1 MSKDDKIKELTL
13 RSMEQDRQK
22 LLMRQPFIGM
32 ILMHLDFVPIT
43 SGCRT
48 ACTDGSR
55 VFMNCKFYA
64 QLDLE
69 ERLFVLAH
77 ETWHCVS
84 LHFARLQNRNHKK
97 FNIAT
102 DLEIHFILQKEKM
115 REPFVLPHDPDW
127 DGLSAEEIYEK
138 LGKSKKRPPDPGC
151 CSKGFEGN
159 CEEGKGFDEH
169 IYKNGSDTEGAAEEI
184 NAGRAGETDHDFAP
198 QVDKRKNCKNTVC
211 CSKGF
216 ASNEKSFDEHIYKNG
231 SDTEGAAEE
240 INAGRAG
247 EIDPDFAPQVDAQ
260 SVEKMRQIIIQSA
273 QTIER
278 TQGRMPGFLQ
288 SIIEKLRKPELNWK
302 ELLKQFV
309 TSCYGGSRRWLPPA
323 RRYVGMGLYLQSRRN
338 EKFNAVM
345 AIDTSGSTTRD
356 LPQFFAELSN
366 LLKSFGNYELTVI
379 QCDAEIQH
387 IEKFSGDTPL
397 PPNYQWKSYGDGGTC
412 FIPPFE
418 YVKEHKL
425 RPDIF
430 IYLTDGYGD
439 APEKAPNF
447 PVLWVLT
454 NDGEDPALW
463 GKKIKLKGPAQ

>member
-1 MSKDDKIKELTL
+1 MSQDDKIKELTL
-13 RSMEQDRQK
+13 RGMEQDRQK

-55 VFMNCKFYA
+55 VFINCQFYA
-64 QLDLE
+64 KLDLE

-77 ETWHCVS
+77 ETWHCVL
-84 LHFARLQNRNHKK
+84 LHFARRQNRNHHQ

-115 REPFVLPHDPDW
+115 KEPFVLPHDPEW

-138 LGKSKKRPPDPGC
+138 LGHKKEYGGKREKCKNPGC
-151 CSKGFEGN
+151 CSKGF
-159 CEEGKGFDEH
+159 
-169 IYKNGSDTEGAAEEI
+169 S
-184 NAGRAGETDHDFAP
+184 
-198 QVDKRKNCKNTVC
+198 
-211 CSKGF
+211 
-216 ASNEKSFDEHIYKNG
+216 SNEQSFDEHVY
-231 SDTEGAAEE
+231 
-240 INAGRAG
+240 AGTAKQDS
-247 EIDPDFAPQVDAQ
+247 ENDPDFAPCVDAQ
-260 SVEKMRQIIIQSA
+260 SVENMRQIVIQTACS
-273 QTIER
+273 IER
-278 TQGRMPGFLQ
+278 RQGTLPGNLKD
-288 SIIEKLRKPELNWK
+288 IIDRLRKPELNWK

-309 TSCYGGSRRWLPPA
+309 TSCFGGSRRWLPPA
-323 RRYVGMGLYLQSRRN
+323 RRYVGMGLYLQSRRD

-345 AIDTSGSTTRD
+345 AIDTSGSTTED
-356 LPQFFAELSN
+356 LPQFFAELSS

-379 QCDAEIQH
+379 QCDFKIQH
-387 IEKFSGDTPL
+387 IEKFSGDNPL
-397 PPNYQWKSYGDGGTC
+397 PGNYRWASYGHGGTS

-439 APEKAPNF
+439 APEKAPQF
-447 PVLWVLT
+447 PVLWGLT
-454 NDGEDPALW
+454 NDGEEPALW
-463 GKKIKLKGPAQ
+463 GKKIKLKGTLHDY

>member
-55 VFMNCKFYA
+55 VFINCKFYA

-77 ETWHCVS
+77 ETWHCVL
-84 LHFARLQNRNHKK
+84 LHFARLQNRNPDE
-97 FNIAT
+97 FNYAT

-115 REPFVLPHDPDW
+115 KEPFVLPHDPVW

-138 LGKSKKRPPDPGC
+138 IHKKNHPNYDKRSKNAQKDKQRQEQEQHKKPDGCCNSTSREKDKEKDNGGDSEQVRIRKQQPDPGC
-151 CSKGFEGN
+151 CSKGF
-159 CEEGKGFDEH
+159 C
-169 IYKNGSDTEGAAEEI
+169 
-184 NAGRAGETDHDFAP
+184 
-198 QVDKRKNCKNTVC
+198 
-211 CSKGF
+211 
-216 ASNEKSFDEHIYKNG
+216 SNEKSFDEHIYKNG
-231 SDTEGAAEE
+231 SGTEDAAEE
-240 INAGRAG
+240 INAGGAG

-288 SIIEKLRKPELNWK
+288 SVIEKLRKPELNWK

-345 AIDTSGSTTRD
+345 AIDTSGSTTGD

-379 QCDAEIQH
+379 QCDFKIQH
-387 IEKFSGDTPL
+387 IDKFSGDNPL
-397 PPNYQWKSYGDGGTC
+397 PGNYQWASYGHGGTS

-418 YVKEHKL
+418 YVKKHKL

-430 IYLTDGYGD
+430 IYLTDGYGN
-439 APEKAPNF
+439 APEKTPNF

-454 NDGEDPALW
+454 HDGENPALW
-463 GKKIKLKGPAQ
+463 GKKIRLQGEQQ

>member
-1 MSKDDKIKELTL
+1 MKPEKASLHAPTCPAIALATAEGALHGTAC
-13 RSMEQDRQK
+13 RFM
-22 LLMRQPFIGM
+22 MRQPFIGM

-55 VFMNCKFYA
+55 GFMNCKFYA

-77 ETWHCVS
+77 ETWHCVL
-84 LHFARLQNRNHKK
+84 LHFARLQNRNPEK

-115 REPFVLPHDPDW
+115 REPFVLLHDPNW

-138 LGKSKKRPPDPGC
+138 LGKYKKRAPDPGC

-159 CEEGKGFDEH
+159 CEEGKG
-169 IYKNGSDTEGAAEEI
+169 
-184 NAGRAGETDHDFAP
+184 
-198 QVDKRKNCKNTVC
+198 
-211 CSKGF
+211 
-216 ASNEKSFDEHIYKNG
+216 FDEHIYKNG

-288 SIIEKLRKPELNWK
+288 GIIEKLRKPELNWK

-323 RRYVGMGLYLQSRRN
+323 RRYVGMGLYLQSRRD

-345 AIDTSGSTTRD
+345 AIDTSGSTTGD
-356 LPQFFAELSN
+356 LPQFFAELSS

-379 QCDAEIQH
+379 QCDFKIQH
-387 IEKFSGDTPL
+387 IENFSGDRPL
-397 PPNYQWKSYGDGGTC
+397 PNNYQWESYGHGGTS

-439 APEKAPNF
+439 APEKAPQF

-454 NDGEDPALW
+454 ADAIIPQWVRNLPEFEEPVKKDIPW
-463 GKKIKLKGPAQ
+463 GKKIKLKGTRNDY

>member
-13 RSMEQDRQK
+13 RGMEQDRQK

-77 ETWHCVS
+77 ETWHCIL
-84 LHFARLQNRNHKK
+84 LHFARLQNRNPEK

-115 REPFVLPHDPDW
+115 KEPFVLPHDPAW

-151 CSKGFEGN
+151 CSKGFEGI
-159 CEEGKGFDEH
+159 CEEGKGFDGH
-169 IYKNGSDTEGAAEEI
+169 IYKNGSGMEDAVKEI
-184 NAGRAGETDHDFAP
+184 NAGGAGETD
-198 QVDKRKNCKNTVC
+198 
-211 CSKGF
+211 
-216 ASNEKSFDEHIYKNG
+216 
-231 SDTEGAAEE
+231 
-240 INAGRAG
+240 
-247 EIDPDFAPQVDAQ
+247 PDFSPQVDAQ

-345 AIDTSGSTTRD
+345 AIDTSGSTTGD

-387 IEKFSGDTPL
+387 IENFSGDTPL
-397 PPNYQWKSYGDGGTC
+397 PPNYQWESYGHGGTS

-454 NDGEDPALW
+454 NDGEEPALW
-463 GKKIKLKGPAQ
+463 GKKIKLRASNNYD

>member
-13 RSMEQDRQK
+13 RGMEQDRQK

-55 VFMNCKFYA
+55 VFMNCQFYA
-64 QLDLE
+64 KLDLE

-77 ETWHCVS
+77 ETWHCVL
-84 LHFARLQNRNHKK
+84 LHFARRQNRNHHQ

-115 REPFVLPHDPDW
+115 KEPFVLPHDPEW

-138 LGKSKKRPPDPGC
+138 LGHKKEYGGKREKCKNPGC
-151 CSKGFEGN
+151 CSKGF
-159 CEEGKGFDEH
+159 D
-169 IYKNGSDTEGAAEEI
+169 
-184 NAGRAGETDHDFAP
+184 
-198 QVDKRKNCKNTVC
+198 
-211 CSKGF
+211 
-216 ASNEKSFDEHIYKNG
+216 SNEQSFDEHIY
-231 SDTEGAAEE
+231 
-240 INAGRAG
+240 AGQAKQDS
-247 EIDPDFAPQVDAQ
+247 ENDPDFAPCVNAQ
-260 SVEKMRQIIIQSA
+260 SVENMRQIVIQTACS
-273 QTIER
+273 IER
-278 TQGRMPGFLQ
+278 RQGTLPGNLKE
-288 SIIEKLRKPELNWK
+288 IVDRLRKPELNWK

-309 TSCYGGSRRWLPPA
+309 TSCLGGSRRWLPPA
-323 RRYVGMGLYLQSRRN
+323 RRYVGMGLYLQSRRD

-345 AIDTSGSTTRD
+345 AIDTSGSTTGD
-356 LPQFFAELSN
+356 LPQFFAELSS

-387 IEKFSGDTPL
+387 VEKFSGDTPL
-397 PPNYQWKSYGDGGTC
+397 PSNYQWESYGHGGTS

-439 APEKAPNF
+439 APEKAPQF

-454 NDGEDPALW
+454 NDGEEPALW
-463 GKKIKLKGPAQ
+463 GKKIKFKGTLHDY

>member
-1 MSKDDKIKELTL
+1 MKKDEKIKELTL

-48 ACTDGSR
+48 ACTDGNR

-77 ETWHCVS
+77 ETWHCVL
-84 LHFARLQNRNHKK
+84 LHFARLQNRNPEK

-151 CSKGFEGN
+151 CSKGFEGI
-159 CEEGKGFDEH
+159 CEEGKGFDGH
-169 IYKNGSDTEGAAEEI
+169 IYKNGSGTEGAAEEI
-184 NAGRAGETDHDFAP
+184 NAGGAGETDPDFVP
-198 QVDKRKNCKNTVC
+198 QVDT
-211 CSKGF
+211 
-216 ASNEKSFDEHIYKNG
+216 
-231 SDTEGAAEE
+231 
-240 INAGRAG
+240 
-247 EIDPDFAPQVDAQ
+247 Q
-260 SVEKMRQIIIQSA
+260 SVEKMRQVIIQSV

-387 IEKFSGDTPL
+387 IEKFSGDTHL
-397 PPNYQWKSYGDGGTC
+397 PQNYQWERYGDGGTS

-439 APEKAPNF
+439 APEKAPKF

-463 GKKIKLKGPAQ
+463 GKKIKLRGTLQ

>member
-1 MSKDDKIKELTL
+1 MSKDDKTKELTL

-43 SGCRT
+43 SGSRT

-77 ETWHCVS
+77 ETWHCVL
-84 LHFARLQNRNHKK
+84 LHFARLQNRNPEK

-115 REPFVLPHDPDW
+115 KEPFVLPHDPDW
-127 DGLSAEEIYEK
+127 DGLSAEEIYKK

-159 CEEGKGFDEH
+159 CEDG
-169 IYKNGSDTEGAAEEI
+169 
-184 NAGRAGETDHDFAP
+184 
-198 QVDKRKNCKNTVC
+198 
-211 CSKGF
+211 
-216 ASNEKSFDEHIYKNG
+216 KSFDEHIYKNG
-231 SDTEGAAEE
+231 SGTEGAAQE
-240 INAGRAG
+240 INAGGAG
-247 EIDPDFAPQVDAQ
+247 ETDPDFSPQVDAQ
-260 SVEKMRQIIIQSA
+260 SVEKMRQIIIQSV

-278 TQGRMPGFLQ
+278 TQGRLPGFLQ
-288 SIIEKLRKPELNWK
+288 GIIEKLRKPELNWK

-309 TSCYGGSRRWLPPA
+309 TGCYGGCRRWLPPA

-366 LLKSFGNYELTVI
+366 LLMSFGNYELTVI
-379 QCDAEIQH
+379 HCDFKIQH
-387 IEKFSGDTPL
+387 IDKFSGDNPL
-397 PPNYQWKSYGDGGTC
+397 PGNYQWKSYGHGGTS

-439 APEKAPNF
+439 APEKAPKF

-454 NDGEDPALW
+454 NDGEKPALW
-463 GKKIKLKGPAQ
+463 GKKIKLRASNNYD

>member
-13 RSMEQDRQK
+13 RGMEQDRQK

-55 VFMNCKFYA
+55 VFMNCQFYA
-64 QLDLE
+64 KLDLE

-77 ETWHCVS
+77 ETWHCVL
-84 LHFARLQNRNHKK
+84 LHFARRQNRNHQ
-97 FNIAT
+97 FNITT

-115 REPFVLPHDPDW
+115 KEPFVLPHDPEW

-138 LGKSKKRPPDPGC
+138 LGHKKEYGGKREKCKNPGC
-151 CSKGFEGN
+151 CSKGFE
-159 CEEGKGFDEH
+159 
-169 IYKNGSDTEGAAEEI
+169 
-184 NAGRAGETDHDFAP
+184 
-198 QVDKRKNCKNTVC
+198 
-211 CSKGF
+211 
-216 ASNEKSFDEHIYKNG
+216 SNEQSFDEHIY
-231 SDTEGAAEE
+231 
-240 INAGRAG
+240 AGQAKQDS
-247 EIDPDFAPQVDAQ
+247 ENDPDFAPCVDAQ
-260 SVEKMRQIIIQSA
+260 SVENMRQIVIQTAYS
-273 QTIER
+273 IER
-278 TQGRMPGFLQ
+278 RQGFLPGNLQ
-288 SIIEKLRKPELNWK
+288 GIVERLRKPELNWK

-309 TSCYGGSRRWLPPA
+309 TSCFGGSRRWLPPA
-323 RRYVGMGLYLQSRRN
+323 RRYVGMGLYLQSRRD

-345 AIDTSGSTTRD
+345 AIDTSGSTTGD
-356 LPQFFAELSN
+356 LPQFFAELSS

-379 QCDAEIQH
+379 QCDFKIQY
-387 IEKFSGDTPL
+387 IEKFSGDRPL
-397 PPNYQWKSYGDGGTC
+397 SNNYQWESYGHGGTS

-430 IYLTDGYGD
+430 IYLTDGNGD
-439 APEKAPNF
+439 APEKAPQF

-454 NDGEDPALW
+454 ADAIIPQWVRNLPEFEEPVKKDIPW
-463 GKKIKLKGPAQ
+463 GKKIKLKGTRNDC

>member
-1 MSKDDKIKELTL
+1 MSTDDKIKELTL
-13 RSMEQDRQK
+13 RGMEQDRQK

-55 VFMNCKFYA
+55 VFMNCQFYA
-64 QLDLE
+64 KLDLE

-77 ETWHCVS
+77 ETWHCVL

-169 IYKNGSDTEGAAEEI
+169 IYKNGSGTEDSAEEI
-184 NAGRAGETDHDFAP
+184 NAGGAGET
-198 QVDKRKNCKNTVC
+198 
-211 CSKGF
+211 
-216 ASNEKSFDEHIYKNG
+216 
-231 SDTEGAAEE
+231 
-240 INAGRAG
+240 
-247 EIDPDFAPQVDAQ
+247 DPDFAPQVDAQ

-356 LPQFFAELSN
+356 LPQFFAELSS

-387 IEKFSGDTPL
+387 MEKFSGDTPL
-397 PPNYQWKSYGDGGTC
+397 PPNYQWKSYEDGGTC

-463 GKKIKLKGPAQ
+463 GKKIRLQGEQQ

>member
-13 RSMEQDRQK
+13 RGMEQDRQK

-55 VFMNCKFYA
+55 VFMNCQFYA

-77 ETWHCVS
+77 ETWHCIL
-84 LHFARLQNRNHKK
+84 LHFARLQNRNPEK

-115 REPFVLPHDPDW
+115 KEPFVLPHDPAW

-138 LGKSKKRPPDPGC
+138 LGKSKKRSPDPGC
-151 CSKGFEGN
+151 CSKGFEGIF
-159 CEEGKGFDEH
+159 EEDKGFDGH
-169 IYKNGSDTEGAAEEI
+169 IYKNSSGMEDAAQET
-184 NAGRAGETDHDFAP
+184 NAGGAGETD
-198 QVDKRKNCKNTVC
+198 
-211 CSKGF
+211 
-216 ASNEKSFDEHIYKNG
+216 
-231 SDTEGAAEE
+231 
-240 INAGRAG
+240 
-247 EIDPDFAPQVDAQ
+247 PDFSPQVDAQ
-260 SVEKMRQIIIQSA
+260 SVEKMRQIIIQSV

-278 TQGRMPGFLQ
+278 TQGRLPGFLQ
-288 SIIEKLRKPELNWK
+288 GIIEKLRKPELNWK

-345 AIDTSGSTTRD
+345 AIDTSGSTTGD

-379 QCDAEIQH
+379 QCDAKIQH
-387 IEKFSGDTPL
+387 IENFSGDTPL
-397 PPNYQWKSYGDGGTC
+397 PPNYQWESYGHGGTS

-439 APEKAPNF
+439 APEKAPKF

-454 NDGEDPALW
+454 NDGEEPALW
-463 GKKIKLKGPAQ
+463 GKKIKLRASNNYD

>member
-1 MSKDDKIKELTL
+1 MSKDDKTKELTL

-43 SGCRT
+43 SGSRT

-77 ETWHCVS
+77 ETWHCVL
-84 LHFARLQNRNHKK
+84 LHFARLQNRNPEK

-115 REPFVLPHDPDW
+115 KEPFVLPHDPAW

-159 CEEGKGFDEH
+159 CEEGKGFDGH
-169 IYKNGSDTEGAAEEI
+169 IYKNGSGMKDAAQEI
-184 NAGRAGETDHDFAP
+184 NAGGVGET
-198 QVDKRKNCKNTVC
+198 
-211 CSKGF
+211 
-216 ASNEKSFDEHIYKNG
+216 
-231 SDTEGAAEE
+231 
-240 INAGRAG
+240 
-247 EIDPDFAPQVDAQ
+247 DPDFAPCVDAQ
-260 SVEKMRQIIIQSA
+260 SVENMRQIIIQSA

-278 TQGRMPGFLQ
+278 TQGRLPGFLQ
-288 SIIEKLRKPELNWK
+288 GIIEKLRKPELNWK

-345 AIDTSGSTTRD
+345 AIDTSGSTIGD

-366 LLKSFGNYELTVI
+366 LLMSFGNYELTVI
-379 QCDAEIQH
+379 QCDAKIQH
-387 IEKFSGDTPL
+387 IENFSGDTPL
-397 PPNYQWKSYGDGGTC
+397 PPNYQWESYGHGGTS
-412 FIPPFE
+412 FVPPFE

-430 IYLTDGYGD
+430 ISLTDGYGD
-439 APEKAPNF
+439 APEKAPKF

-454 NDGEDPALW
+454 NDGEKPALW
-463 GKKIKLKGPAQ
+463 GKKIKFKGTHHDY

>member
-1 MSKDDKIKELTL
+1 MKKDEKIKELTL
-13 RSMEQDRQK
+13 RGMEQDRQK

-43 SGCRT
+43 SGCKT

-55 VFMNCKFYA
+55 VFMNCQFYA

-77 ETWHCVS
+77 ETWHCIL
-84 LHFARLQNRNHKK
+84 LHFARLQNRNPEK

-115 REPFVLPHDPDW
+115 KEPFVLPHDPAW

-138 LGKSKKRPPDPGC
+138 LGKSKKSPPDPGC
-151 CSKGFEGN
+151 CSKGFEGI
-159 CEEGKGFDEH
+159 CEEGKGFDGH
-169 IYKNGSDTEGAAEEI
+169 IYKNGSGMEDAAQET
-184 NAGRAGETDHDFAP
+184 NAGGAGETD
-198 QVDKRKNCKNTVC
+198 
-211 CSKGF
+211 
-216 ASNEKSFDEHIYKNG
+216 
-231 SDTEGAAEE
+231 
-240 INAGRAG
+240 
-247 EIDPDFAPQVDAQ
+247 PDFSPQVDAQ
-260 SVEKMRQIIIQSA
+260 SVEKMRQIIIQSV

-278 TQGRMPGFLQ
+278 TQGRLPGFLQ
-288 SIIEKLRKPELNWK
+288 GIIEKLRKPELNWK

-309 TSCYGGSRRWLPPA
+309 TGCYGGCRRWLPPA

-345 AIDTSGSTTRD
+345 AIDTSGSTTGD

-379 QCDAEIQH
+379 QCDYEIQQ
-387 IEKFSGDTPL
+387 IENFSGDTPL
-397 PPNYQWKSYGDGGTC
+397 PPNYQWESYGHGGTS

-418 YVKEHKL
+418 YVKEHEL
-425 RPDIF
+425 HPDIL

-439 APEKAPNF
+439 APENAPKF

-454 NDGEDPALW
+454 NDGEEPALW
-463 GKKIKLKGPAQ
+463 GKKIKLRASNNYD

>member
-13 RSMEQDRQK
+13 RGMEQDRQK

-77 ETWHCVS
+77 ETWHCIL
-84 LHFARLQNRNHKK
+84 LHFARLQNRNPDE
-97 FNIAT
+97 FNYAT

-115 REPFVLPHDPDW
+115 KEPFVLPHDPAW

-138 LGKSKKRPPDPGC
+138 IHKKNHPNYDKRSKNAQKDKQRQEQEQHKKPDGCCNSTSREKDKEKDNGGESEQVRISKQQPDPGC
-151 CSKGFEGN
+151 CSKDFE
-159 CEEGKGFDEH
+159 
-169 IYKNGSDTEGAAEEI
+169 
-184 NAGRAGETDHDFAP
+184 
-198 QVDKRKNCKNTVC
+198 
-211 CSKGF
+211 
-216 ASNEKSFDEHIYKNG
+216 SNEQSFDEHIY
-231 SDTEGAAEE
+231 
-240 INAGRAG
+240 AGQAKQDS
-247 EIDPDFAPQVDAQ
+247 ENDPDFAPCVDAQ
-260 SVEKMRQIIIQSA
+260 SVENMRQIVIQTACS
-273 QTIER
+273 IER
-278 TQGRMPGFLQ
+278 RQGFLPGNLQ
-288 SIIEKLRKPELNWK
+288 GIVERLRKPELNWK

-345 AIDTSGSTTRD
+345 SIDTSGSTTRD

-366 LLKSFGNYELTVI
+366 LLMSFGNYELTVI
-379 QCDAEIQH
+379 HCDFKIQH
-387 IEKFSGDTPL
+387 IDKFSGDNPL
-397 PPNYQWKSYGDGGTC
+397 PGNYQWKSYGHGGTS

-439 APEKAPNF
+439 APEKAPKF

-454 NDGEDPALW
+454 NDGKDPALW
-463 GKKIKLKGPAQ
+463 GKKIKLRASNNYD

>member
-32 ILMHLDFVPIT
+32 ILMHLDFVPVT

-77 ETWHCVS
+77 ETWHCVL
-84 LHFARLQNRNHKK
+84 LHFARLQNRNPEK

-115 REPFVLPHDPDW
+115 KEPFVLPHDPDW

-138 LGKSKKRPPDPGC
+138 LGHKKEYGGKRKNCKNPGC
-151 CSKGFEGN
+151 CSKGV
-159 CEEGKGFDEH
+159 CS
-169 IYKNGSDTEGAAEEI
+169 NG
-184 NAGRAGETDHDFAP
+184 
-198 QVDKRKNCKNTVC
+198 
-211 CSKGF
+211 
-216 ASNEKSFDEHIYKNG
+216 KSFDEHIYKNG
-231 SDTEGAAEE
+231 SGTEGAVEE
-240 INAGRAG
+240 INAGGVG

-345 AIDTSGSTTRD
+345 AIDTSGSTTGD

-387 IEKFSGDTPL
+387 IENFSGDTPL

-447 PVLWVLT
+447 PVLWALT

-463 GKKIKLKGPAQ
+463 GKKIRLQGEHQ

>member
-77 ETWHCVS
+77 ETWHCVL

-115 REPFVLPHDPDW
+115 REPFVLPHDPEW

-138 LGKSKKRPPDPGC
+138 LGHKKEYGGKREKCKNPGC
-151 CSKGFEGN
+151 CSKGF
-159 CEEGKGFDEH
+159 DS
-169 IYKNGSDTEGAAEEI
+169 NG
-184 NAGRAGETDHDFAP
+184 
-198 QVDKRKNCKNTVC
+198 Q
-211 CSKGF
+211 
-216 ASNEKSFDEHIYKNG
+216 SFDEHIY
-231 SDTEGAAEE
+231 
-240 INAGRAG
+240 AGQAKQDS
-247 EIDPDFAPQVDAQ
+247 ENDPDFAPCVDAQ
-260 SVEKMRQIIIQSA
+260 SVENMRQIVIQTACS
-273 QTIER
+273 IER
-278 TQGRMPGFLQ
+278 RQGILPGNLKE
-288 SIIEKLRKPELNWK
+288 IVNRLRKPELNWK

-356 LPQFFAELSN
+356 LPQFFAELSS

-387 IEKFSGDTPL
+387 VEKFSGDNPL
-397 PPNYQWKSYGDGGTC
+397 PGNYQWTSYGHGGTS

-418 YVKEHKL
+418 YVKKHKL

-439 APEKAPNF
+439 APEKAPQI

-454 NDGEDPALW
+454 NDGEEPALW
-463 GKKIKLKGPAQ
+463 GKKIKFKGTRNDC

>member
-48 ACTDGSR
+48 ACTDASR
-55 VFMNCKFYA
+55 VFMNCQFYA
-64 QLDLE
+64 KLDLE

-77 ETWHCVS
+77 ETWHCVL

-138 LGKSKKRPPDPGC
+138 LGTSKKRPPDPGC

-169 IYKNGSDTEGAAEEI
+169 IYKNGSGTEGAAREI
-184 NAGRAGETDHDFAP
+184 NAGRAGET
-198 QVDKRKNCKNTVC
+198 
-211 CSKGF
+211 
-216 ASNEKSFDEHIYKNG
+216 
-231 SDTEGAAEE
+231 
-240 INAGRAG
+240 
-247 EIDPDFAPQVDAQ
+247 DPDFAPQVDAQ

-278 TQGRMPGFLQ
+278 TQGRMPGLLQ

-454 NDGEDPALW
+454 NDGEEPTLW
-463 GKKIKLKGPAQ
+463 GKKIKLRASNNYD

>member
-13 RSMEQDRQK
+13 RGMEQDRQK

-77 ETWHCVS
+77 ETWHCIL
-84 LHFARLQNRNHKK
+84 LHFARLQNRNPEK

-115 REPFVLPHDPDW
+115 KEPFVLPHDPAW

-138 LGKSKKRPPDPGC
+138 LGKSKKSPPDPGC
-151 CSKGFEGN
+151 CSKGFEGI
-159 CEEGKGFDEH
+159 CEEGKGFDGH
-169 IYKNGSDTEGAAEEI
+169 IYKNGSGMEDAAQEI
-184 NAGRAGETDHDFAP
+184 NAGGAGETD
-198 QVDKRKNCKNTVC
+198 
-211 CSKGF
+211 
-216 ASNEKSFDEHIYKNG
+216 
-231 SDTEGAAEE
+231 
-240 INAGRAG
+240 
-247 EIDPDFAPQVDAQ
+247 PDFSPQVDAQ
-260 SVEKMRQIIIQSA
+260 SVEKMRQIIIQSV

-278 TQGRMPGFLQ
+278 TQGRLPGYLQ
-288 SIIEKLRKPELNWK
+288 GIIEKLRKPELNWK

-309 TSCYGGSRRWLPPA
+309 TGCYGGCRRWLPPA

-345 AIDTSGSTTRD
+345 AIDTSGSTTGD

-379 QCDAEIQH
+379 QCDYEIQQ
-387 IEKFSGDTPL
+387 IENFSGDTPL
-397 PPNYQWKSYGDGGTC
+397 PPNYQWESYGHGGTS

-418 YVKEHKL
+418 YVKEHEL
-425 RPDIF
+425 HPDIL

-439 APEKAPNF
+439 APEKAPKF

-454 NDGEDPALW
+454 NDGEEPALW
-463 GKKIKLKGPAQ
+463 GKKIKLRASNNYD